1 MANSEDTAT
10 DTIIVHLFHS
20 NDHYIIFFVIYFKNL
35 CFSIYIKH
43 VASVWIKWFSCNLSV
58 FVFLFLRSIVWN
70 KQSRRVTKMSISYEH
85 SVAQLQPFNPLSAN
99 STKWSNILKQFV
111 RKLPTNCFSVF
122 DDFVGWILDF
132 LHSFASANKVAY
144 SI

>member
-20 NDHYIIFFVIYFKNL
+20 NDHYIFFVIYFKNL

-43 VASVWIKWFSCNLSV
+43 VASVWIKWLSCNLSV
-58 FVFLFLRSIVWN
+58 FVFPFLRSIVSN
-70 KQSRRVTKMSISYEH
+70 KQSRRVTKLSISYEH

-111 RKLPTNCFSVF
+111 GKQIADELFKCVWPFC
-122 DDFVGWILDF
+122 GIGP
-132 LHSFASANKVAY
+132 
-144 SI
+144 

>member
-20 NDHYIIFFVIYFKNL
+20 NDHYIFFVIYFKNL

-43 VASVWIKWFSCNLSV
+43 VASVWIKWLSCNLSV
-58 FVFLFLRSIVWN
+58 FVFPFLRSIVSN

-85 SVAQLQPFNPLSAN
+85 SVVQLQPFNPLSAN
-99 STKWSNILKQFV
+99 STKSSNILKQFV
-111 RKLPTNCFSVF
+111 RKLLTNCLSVF

-132 LHSFASANKVAY
+132 LYDFASAK
-144 SI
+144 